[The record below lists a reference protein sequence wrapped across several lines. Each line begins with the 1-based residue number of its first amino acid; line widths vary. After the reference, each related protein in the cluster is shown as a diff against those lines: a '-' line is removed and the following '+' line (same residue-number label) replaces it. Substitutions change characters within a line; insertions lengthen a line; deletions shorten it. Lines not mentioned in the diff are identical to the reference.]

1 MEEIELVKKAKND
14 IQAFDEL
21 YRIYYPKI
29 NNFVFHRT
37 FNKDVRNEIVSN
49 IFYKAM
55 KNLYRFRF
63 LDKHRCSFSS
73 WLYRIAVSEVNQY
86 YRDRKRDRLLAYKKL
101 NDIPDEPTVYP
112 YQFDFVK
119 RCLLKLSPFE
129 QNLIALKY
137 FEKKTYK
144 ELSEIFGKKENALK
158 VRMHRSLKKLK
169 FILEQESENEKNK
182 RYA

>member
-1 MEEIELVKKAKND
+1 LDERELVKKAKQD

-37 FNKDVRNEIVSN
+37 FNEDIRNEIVSN
-49 IFYKAM
+49 VFFKAM

-63 LDKHRCSFSS
+63 LDAHHCSFSA

-86 YRDRKRDRLLAYKKL
+86 YRDRKRDRLLAIKKM
-101 NDIPDEPTVYP
+101 NDLPEDITVYP
-112 YQFDFVK
+112 YQFEYVK
-119 RCLLKLSPFE
+119 KCLTRLTPLE

-137 FEKKTYK
+137 FEKKPYK
-144 ELSEIFGKKENALK
+144 ELTEIFGKKESALK
-158 VRMHRSLKKLK
+158 VKMHRSLKKLK
-169 FILEQESENEKNK
+169 IILEQESADETDK
-182 RYA
+182 RFA

>member
-1 MEEIELVKKAKND
+1 VEERELVKKAKKD

-37 FNKDVRNEIVSN
+37 YNEDVRNEIVSN
-49 IFYKAM
+49 VFYKAM
-55 KNLYRFRF
+55 KNIYRFRF
-63 LDKHRCSFSS
+63 MDSSRCSFSS

-86 YRDRKRDRLLAYKKL
+86 YRDRKRDWKLALRKSREM
-101 NDIPDEPTVYP
+101 PEEPTVYP
-112 YQFDFVK
+112 YQFEFVK
-119 RCLLKLSPFE
+119 SCLSRLSPFE

-137 FEKKTYK
+137 FEKKPYK

-158 VRMHRSLKKLK
+158 VKMHRSLKKLK
-169 FILEQESENEKNK
+169 NILEQESADEKNR

>member
-1 MEEIELVKKAKND
+1 MDERELVKKAKKD

-37 FNKDVRNEIVSN
+37 YNEDVRNEIVSN
-49 IFYKAM
+49 VFFKAM

-63 LDKHRCSFSS
+63 MDSQRCSFSA

-86 YRDRKRDRLLAYKKL
+86 YRDRKRDLLLAGKKKHDL
-101 NDIPDEPTVYP
+101 PEEPTQYP
-112 YQFDFVK
+112 YQFEFVK
-119 RCLLKLSPFE
+119 KCLADLSPFE

-158 VRMHRSLKKLK
+158 VRMHRSIKKLK
-169 FILEQESENEKNK
+169 EILEKEAADGKDK
-182 RYA
+182 KYA